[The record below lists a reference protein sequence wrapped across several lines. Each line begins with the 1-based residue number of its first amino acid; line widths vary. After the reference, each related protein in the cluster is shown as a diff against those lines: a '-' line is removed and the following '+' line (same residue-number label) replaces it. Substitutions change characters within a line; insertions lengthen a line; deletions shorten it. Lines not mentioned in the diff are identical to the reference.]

1 MQSDSTEMVIARV
14 QAALDTVQ
22 ASELERLYVRLPT
35 LPGTSREEI
44 RQFSNRLV
52 QQFLDP
58 PLKSL
63 CDEASGNTPHQLLEA
78 FQQLFQFD
86 RGVDGASRATSLSTV
101 AN

>member
-14 QAALDTVQ
+14 RAALETVQ

-35 LPGTSREEI
+35 LPGRSREEI
-44 RQFSNRLV
+44 LQFSNRLME
-52 QQFLDP
+52 QFLDQ

-63 CDEASGNTPHQLLEA
+63 CDEASTNSPHQLLEA
-78 FQQLFQFD
+78 FQQLFQID
-86 RGVDGASRATSLSTV
+86 RSVGTGPRATCVSTV